1 MEESRESVKAD
12 LNLTIKR
19 EFDSLG
25 FEKTPNVTS
34 PIVHNV
40 YDAVSAITFDRAVD
54 APHWRTE
61 REQLASELL
70 LFKNGLLHVPSYL
83 KGYDGYFVD
92 PTPEYFA
99 LAKLPYKFDEH
110 APEPKAFLK
119 YCDFQWTDADNH
131 LLLEEILGD
140 ILLADPRLRVF
151 YCLLGAPWA
160 GKSALA
166 ETMENLVG
174 PQNRCAVD
182 LHDFATTFGLES
194 TLGKKLILVSEA
206 GVDVRSSSAI
216 VEKIKK
222 ITGND
227 LISINR
233 KNKTSLSV
241 RLGTKIVVVSNHL
254 IQLADGSG
262 ALFDRLIPLQFL
274 RSIPKDDRDKDFPV
288 KQLAELP
295 GIVLLALRG
304 WKRLNENRQ
313 FTLPNSSKTVLNEMR
328 ETGSPVLMFIEEMCR
343 LEKDGF
349 TPTDTLWN
357 GWKHFCGEHDIAVSE
372 QSEFIFALRSA
383 APALQKDRKRNGK
396 KNPIRGFTGIRMV
409 AN

>member
-1 MEESRESVKAD
+1 MATFY
-12 LNLTIKR
+12 L
-19 EFDSLG
+19 
-25 FEKTPNVTS
+25 
-34 PIVHNV
+34 PIHACGSSIVCWGHRG
-40 YDAVSAITFDRAVD
+40 RAET
-54 APHWRTE
+54 R
-61 REQLASELL
+61 
-70 LFKNGLLHVPSYL
+70 
-83 KGYDGYFVD
+83 
-92 PTPEYFA
+92 
-99 LAKLPYKFDEH
+99 
-110 APEPKAFLK
+110 
-119 YCDFQWTDADNH
+119 
-131 LLLEEILGD
+131 
-140 ILLADPRLRVF
+140 
-151 YCLLGAPWA
+151 
-160 GKSALA
+160 ALA

-222 ITGND
+222 FTGND

-372 QSEFIFALRSA
+372 QSEIHLRPTVGCPSIA
-383 APALQKDRKRNGK
+383 AGSETERQEESDSRIYRHTNGCELAPAT
-396 KNPIRGFTGIRMV
+396 F
-409 AN
+409 